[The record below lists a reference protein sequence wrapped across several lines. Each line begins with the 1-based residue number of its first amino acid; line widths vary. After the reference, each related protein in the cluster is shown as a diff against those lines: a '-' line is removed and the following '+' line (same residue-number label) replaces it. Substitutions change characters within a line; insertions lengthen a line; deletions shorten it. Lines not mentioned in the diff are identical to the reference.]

1 MAVCELLPR
10 SNVVLRGVQ
19 IDYLA
24 VVEVL
29 VVAHVITVV
38 LKASILIVGH
48 RKGRIDL
55 AFKLFS

>member
-10 SNVVLRGVQ
+10 SNVVLGGIE

-38 LKASILIVGH
+38 LEASILIVRH
-48 RKGRIDL
+48 RKSRIDL
-55 AFKLFS
+55 AFKLLS